1 MRSAVWGAR
10 APRSAWTRM
19 TRWVLG
25 GAVVVILGTFVATGA
40 VAWHD
45 GYRLY
50 AVKTGSMTPGLPVG
64 SLLIDAP
71 AAPPFHRGDV
81 VTVERPYDAS
91 NPVVT
96 HRVFSVGAAGNI
108 RTKGDA
114 NPEPDV
120 FVAKRADV
128 IGEVVGH
135 IPNGGYALVYLSQW
149 TGVLSLMTVVLT
161 IWLAWGMCFPAS
173 VGTSRTAEEKTHPAR
188 LRVPRQRS
196 AELVTAPASART
208 PTGESAG
215 ELVTATTPV
224 AGGPAERTGNRI
236 PAPRPPEA

>member
-40 VAWHD
+40 VAWHE

-50 AVKTGSMTPGLPVG
+50 AVKTGSMTPELPVG

-71 AAPPFHRGDV
+71 ASAPYHRGEV
-81 VTVERPYDAS
+81 VTVERPYDAA

-96 HRVFSVGAAGNI
+96 HRVFAVGAAGNV

-120 FVAKRADV
+120 FVAKSANV
-128 IGEVVGH
+128 IGEVVAH
-135 IPNGGYALVYLSQW
+135 IPNGGYVLVYLSQW
-149 TGVLSLMTVVLT
+149 TGVLSLMTVALA
-161 IWLAWGMCFPAS
+161 IWLAWGMCFPAKE
-173 VGTSRTAEEKTHPAR
+173 AEASSEEAEARPAR
-188 LRVPRQRS
+188 LRVPRQRTGVG
-196 AELVTAPASART
+196 AAVAAR
-208 PTGESAG
+208 PLS
-215 ELVTATTPV
+215 
-224 AGGPAERTGNRI
+224 RFR
-236 PAPRPPEA
+236 